1 MKRNCCCCHC
11 YFCYC
16 CRCCWRR
23 RLSWGWICAWG
34 MLLRSIEE
42 LFVVDGNWRTR
53 EMRSFFIVC
62 GTQNANQQKAYDST
76 THAFSVWRGFD
87 KVIQLYSGYYY
98 SGNRNRRNEMANARL
113 GWMDGWRWKVLLD
126 NACVC
131 GLKTRNGC
139 QGSQSQLSSTVGLC
153 YFNPFGSSCD
163 CLTGNHREGKNTHTQ
178 LPRR

>member
-113 GWMDGWRWKVLLD
+113 RWMAVESPFRQ
-126 NACVC
+126 CVC
-131 GLKTRNGC
+131 LWFKDSKWMSRISISAQLNC
-139 QGSQSQLSSTVGLC
+139 RALLFQSFWQFLWLFDRKSQRRKK
-153 YFNPFGSSCD
+153 YA
-163 CLTGNHREGKNTHTQ
+163 HTITK
-178 LPRR
+178 